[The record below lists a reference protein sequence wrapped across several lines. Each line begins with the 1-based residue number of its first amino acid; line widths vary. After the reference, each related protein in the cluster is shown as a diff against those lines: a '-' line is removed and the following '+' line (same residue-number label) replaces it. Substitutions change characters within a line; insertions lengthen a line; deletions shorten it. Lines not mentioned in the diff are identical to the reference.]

1 MATGQ
6 GAFASFSQITESL
19 KDIERGKKETVTEKI
34 DLDGDVREIKTVH
47 TKCPSC
53 GGKLSVK
60 NRNKDSEKE
69 LMTIYTSGGVEKAVH
84 LETRCLESHCG

>member
-6 GAFASFSQITESL
+6 GAFDSFNQITESL
-19 KDIERGKKETVTEKI
+19 KDIERQKQETVTEKI
-34 DLDGDVREIKTVH
+34 NLDEDVREIKTVH

-53 GGKLSVK
+53 GGRLSVK
-60 NRNKDSEKE
+60 NRNRGSEKE